1 MELRTPREKEKAAMD
16 ARISKDFLA
25 ELNISKA
32 STCRIARA
40 MADSGH
46 YGYKS
51 INGILASL
59 RRSGTIDALI

>member
-1 MELRTPREKEKAAMD
+1 MDLRTPKQKEREAMD
-16 ARISKDFLA
+16 ARIRRAFLA

-40 MADSGH
+40 MAESGH

-51 INGILASL
+51 ISGILTSL
-59 RRSGTIDALI
+59 RRTGTIDALI

>member
-1 MELRTPREKEKAAMD
+1 MD

-25 ELNISKA
+25 ELNISRA

-59 RRSGTIDALI
+59 RRTGTIDALI